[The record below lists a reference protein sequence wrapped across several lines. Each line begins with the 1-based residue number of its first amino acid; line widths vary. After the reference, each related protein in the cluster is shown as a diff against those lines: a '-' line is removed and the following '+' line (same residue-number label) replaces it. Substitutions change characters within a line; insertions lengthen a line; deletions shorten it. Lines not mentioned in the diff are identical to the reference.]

1 MRAPSPARPSAEG
14 ATRKPSAEGATREPG
29 PDGASGEPLAAAHA
43 FLSRLRRPSTVLVA
57 VSGGSDSVGLLLALH
72 RASTTSGASHRLVA
86 CTVDHALRAGSAA
99 EADAVSRRCKAL
111 GIPHTVARW
120 SHSGVPSALQA
131 SARLAR
137 YRLLREAAQSFEADL
152 VVTGHSRD
160 DQVETVAMRAARS
173 QNARPAGEPPP
184 IGLAGMADAVLFDR
198 ALWICRPFL
207 SVRRQAIRDDL
218 TSLGEGWIDDPSNDD
233 PRFER
238 VRFRQA
244 GADIAGPEAG
254 DASRDAT
261 LRRAKAD
268 AAVSRLLT
276 DHVRLHA
283 ATAADI
289 ALADLDVADS
299 DGQRLLAVLATT
311 LAGKPHAMGQ
321 ETAARLCKALVTR
334 MPGAFTAGGCVFEQR
349 GGRLFIYRERRN
361 LPPPTT
367 VEPGQALIWDGR
379 FRIENHGAT
388 GITLLAGADRDL
400 AGKLMAG
407 GVPSGV
413 AGRIAQAFPGV
424 SFPDGATADPNTFS
438 LTPVIA
444 PYDTFLPRFDLMI
457 AQSMA
462 ALFNRAPF
470 PTCPVDDISMK

>member
-1 MRAPSPARPSAEG
+1 MRAPSPVQPSAEG

-29 PDGASGEPLAAAHA
+29 PDGASEEPLAAAHA

-72 RASTTSGASHRLVA
+72 RALATSGTSHRLVV
-86 CTVDHALRAGSAA
+86 CTVDHALRSGSAA

-120 SHSGVPSALQA
+120 SHSGVPSGLQA

-137 YRLLREAAQSFEADL
+137 YRLLREAAQGFQADL

-160 DQVETVAMRAARS
+160 DQAETVAMRAVRS
-173 QNARPAGEPPP
+173 QNARPAGEPP

-198 ALWICRPFL
+198 TLWICRPFL

-244 GADIAGPEAG
+244 GAEIAGLEAL
-254 DASRDAT
+254 DA
-261 LRRAKAD
+261 LREAVFYRVKAD

-299 DGQRLLAVLATT
+299 DGQRLLAVLAAT

-334 MPGAFTAGGCVFEQR
+334 TPGASTAGGCVFERR

-361 LPPPTT
+361 LPPPTA

-413 AGRIAQAFPGV
+413 AGRIVQASPGIC
-424 SFPDGATADPNTFS
+424 FADGATADPNTFS